1 MSHAPAAAIRPEQA
15 TLPAGHLLARLPV
28 VGLVLAIAGGALGFS
43 LRAANPRA
51 FAFAWMNAYLFG
63 LTLALGGLFFILI
76 QHATQAG
83 WSVAV
88 RRVAEAVAGAM
99 PVFAFLFI
107 PVLLGMGDLFPW
119 ARPEAATEPLM
130 KWKAPY
136 LNTQFF
142 LVRAVVYFVVWSALA
157 IFYARASR
165 SQDRGGAGTA
175 PSLSMRRFAPPA
187 ILLLAITQTF
197 AAIDWAM
204 SLSPKW
210 YSTVFGVYFFA
221 GSFVGF
227 FGLLALLAIPL
238 ERGPLHGILTIEH
251 LHDVGKH
258 LFAFTCFWAYI
269 GFCQFFLIWYGNI
282 PEETA
287 FYQAR
292 LHGGWGNIS
301 VFLAVGHFIIPFF
314 YLMGRTVKRKPFLLA
329 IGAAWILLMHLLDI
343 AWIVLP
349 SSHPEGLRIGL
360 LELACYLAV
369 GGIFLAAIGW
379 NLRRQAL
386 VPTGDP
392 RLRES
397 LAFEVS

>member
-1 MSHAPAAAIRPEQA
+1 VSQSSSGTIRPEQV
-15 TLPAGHLLARLPV
+15 TLPATSLLARLPV
-28 VGLVLAIAGGALGFS
+28 IGLVLSIAGLGLGFS

-51 FAFAWMNAYLFG
+51 FSFAWMNAYLFF
-63 LTLALGGLFFILI
+63 LTLVLGGLFFLLI

-88 RRVAEAVAGAM
+88 RRIAEAVVGTM
-99 PVFAFLFI
+99 PVFALLFL
-107 PVLLGMGDLFPW
+107 PVVFGMQDLFPW

-142 LVRAVVYFVVWSALA
+142 LVRAVVYFVLWTVIALA
-157 IFYARASR
+157 YARASR
-165 SQDRGGAGTA
+165 SQDGGGGLKAA
-175 PSLSMRRFAPPA
+175 LRMRQFSPPA
-187 ILLLAITQTF
+187 ILLLALTQTF

-210 YSTVFGVYFFA
+210 YSTVWGVYFFA
-221 GSFVGF
+221 GGFVGF
-227 FGLLALLAIPL
+227 FALLALLAIPL
-238 ERGPLHGILTIEH
+238 ERGPLHGIVTTEH
-251 LHDVGKH
+251 LHDIGKH
-258 LFAFTCFWAYI
+258 LFAFICFWGYI

-287 FYQAR
+287 FYNVR
-292 LHGGWGNIS
+292 LRGGWHAIS
-301 VFLAVGHFIIPFF
+301 VFLGIGHFIIPFF
-314 YLMGRTVKRKPFLLA
+314 YLMGRTVKRRPLFLAL
-329 IGAAWILLMHLLDI
+329 GATWVLLMHLLDI

-360 LELACYLAV
+360 VEIACYLAV

-379 NLRRQAL
+379 NLKRQAL

-397 LAFEVS
+397 LAFEVA

>member
-1 MSHAPAAAIRPEQA
+1 VSAAPSATIRPEQV
-15 TLPAGHLLARLPV
+15 TLPAGSLLARLPV
-28 VGLVLAIAGGALGFS
+28 IGLVLAIAGVGLGFA
-43 LRAANPRA
+43 LRAGNPRA
-51 FAFAWMNAYLFG
+51 FAYAWLNAYLFG

-88 RRVAEAVAGAM
+88 RRIAEAVVGTL
-99 PVFAFLFI
+99 PVFALLFL
-107 PVLLGMGDLFPW
+107 PVLMGMQDLFPW

-142 LVRAVVYFVVWSALA
+142 LIRAVVYFVVWSALGLY
-157 IFYARASR
+157 YARASR
-165 SQDRGGAGTA
+165 AQDHGAGPA
-175 PSLSMRRFAPPA
+175 ASLSMRRFAPPA
-187 ILLLAITQTF
+187 ILLLALTQTF

-210 YSTVFGVYFFA
+210 YSTVWGVYFFA

-238 ERGPLHGILTIEH
+238 QRGPLHGIVTTEH

-287 FYQAR
+287 YYNVR
-292 LHGGWGNIS
+292 LHGGWKGVS
-301 VFLAVGHFIIPFF
+301 AFLAIGHFIIPFF
-314 YLMGRTVKRKPFLLA
+314 YLMGRTVKRRPALLA
-329 IGAAWILLMHLLDI
+329 LGAAWILLMHLLDI

-360 LELACYLAV
+360 PELAGYLAV
-369 GGIFLAAIGW
+369 LGVFLAGIGW
-379 NLRRQAL
+379 NLKRQAL

>member
-130 KWKAPY
+130 RWKAPY

-142 LVRAVVYFVVWSALA
+142 LVRAVVYFVAWSALA

-165 SQDRGGAGTA
+165 SQDQGGAGTA

-329 IGAAWILLMHLLDI
+329 IGAAWILLMHLLDM

>member
-1 MSHAPAAAIRPEQA
+1 MSQAPAAAIRPEQV
-15 TLPAGHLLARLPV
+15 TLPAGHLLTRLPV

-51 FAFAWMNAYLFG
+51 FAYAWMNAFLFG

-88 RRVAEAVAGAM
+88 RRIAEAVAGSM

-165 SQDRGGAGTA
+165 SQDQGGAGTA

-292 LHGGWGNIS
+292 LHGGWGNVS

-397 LAFEVS
+397 LAFEIL